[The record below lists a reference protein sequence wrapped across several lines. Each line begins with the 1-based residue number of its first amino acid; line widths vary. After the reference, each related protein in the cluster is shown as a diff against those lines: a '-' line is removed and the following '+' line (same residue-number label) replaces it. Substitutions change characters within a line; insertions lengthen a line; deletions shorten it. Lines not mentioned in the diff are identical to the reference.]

1 MIISRGVKN
10 MSIFGLKDLGTKIA
24 ITALCFSLI
33 PLIGLGV
40 TMYSMFAS
48 AYHSKV
54 RANLITLAENKR
66 QGIDLFLREQVSQLR
81 TIAHSHSFEDLASQ
95 EKLDTILAT
104 MQLGSRTFI
113 DLGLIN
119 EEGMHVS
126 YSGPYNL
133 SKANYKNEEWFNQVM
148 VRKIYVSDV
157 FEGFRGF
164 PHMII
169 AVMKQEKGRVWILRA
184 TIDSDIFDSL
194 VRWLQIG
201 DGGDAYLVNRVGE
214 LQTRPRFGNKS
225 KEIYASF
232 LGSPFSG
239 AKSTEFES
247 EKKKIFVGGIWL
259 EQKDWLLVIE
269 EDMLGELQPLFETQA
284 ATWVVVGTGIAF
296 IIIGTLMITRMIV
309 VQQERSN
316 REQAQLNEE
325 LIQSSKMAAL
335 GKLAAGVAHEVNNPL
350 AVIREKAGWMR
361 DLLEEEDVKASP
373 NFKEFEDAVD
383 KIEQHVERAGNVV
396 HRMLGFARRM
406 EPVCNDLYINDV
418 IRQTTAFLDNEI
430 RFRNI
435 ELVWNLDPDLPTI
448 QSDASQIQQVV
459 LNLFNNAIDAIDRN
473 GHITV
478 TTGFDPGLEQVV
490 ISLRD
495 DGPGMEKEVQKRIFD
510 PFFTTKKVGEGT
522 GLGLSISY
530 SIINKL
536 GGSIRFE
543 SEVGQGTEFIIHLPV
558 KHHDRKE

>member
-1 MIISRGVKN
+1 

-48 AYHSKV
+48 AYQSKV
-54 RANLITLAENKR
+54 RDNLVTLAENKR

-81 TIAHSHSFEDLASQ
+81 TLAYSHSVDDLASQ
-95 EKLDTILAT
+95 EKLDTILTT
-104 MQLGSRTFI
+104 MQLSSRTFI

-119 EEGMHVS
+119 EEGVHVS

-133 SKANYKNEEWFNQVM
+133 SQANYKNESWFHQVM

-169 AVMKQEKGRVWILRA
+169 AVKKQEKGKVWILRA

-194 VRWLQIG
+194 VRWLQLG
-201 DGGDAYLVNRVGE
+201 DAGDAYLVNREGE

-225 KEIYASF
+225 KEIYSSF
-232 LGSPFSG
+232 LGTPFSG
-239 AKSTEFES
+239 AKATEFES
-247 EKKKIFVGGIWL
+247 QNKKIFVGGIWL

-269 EDMLGELQPLFETQA
+269 EDMRGELQPLFETQT
-284 ATWVVVGTGIAF
+284 ATWALVGSGIAF

-309 VQQERSN
+309 AQQERSN

-361 DLLEEEDVKASP
+361 DLLEEEDVKASA
-373 NFKEFEDAVD
+373 NFQEFEDAVE

-418 IRQTTAFLDNEI
+418 LKQTTAFLDNEI

-435 ELVWNLDPDLPTI
+435 ELVWNLAPDLPTI
-448 QSDASQIQQVV
+448 QSDASQIQQVI

-478 TTGFDPGLEQVV
+478 TTGYEAESDMVS

-495 DGPGMEKEVQKRIFD
+495 DGPGMDKEVQRRIFD

-536 GGSIRFE
+536 GGTIRFE

>member
-1 MIISRGVKN
+1 
-10 MSIFGLKDLGTKIA
+10 MSGLGLKGLGAKIA
-24 ITALCFSLI
+24 VTALGFSLI
-33 PLIGLGV
+33 PLIALGV
-40 TMYSMFAS
+40 TMYSMFA
-48 AYHSKV
+48 ATYNSKV
-54 RANLITLAENKR
+54 QANLITLVENKR
-66 QGIDLFLREQVSQLR
+66 QGIDLFLREQIAQLR
-81 TIAHSHSFEDLASQ
+81 TLAYSHSVEDLSSP
-95 EKLDTILAT
+95 EMLESVLAT
-104 MQLGSRTFI
+104 MQLSSKTFI

-119 EEGMHVS
+119 EEGAHVS

-133 SKANYKNEEWFNQVM
+133 SHVNYKNEKWFNEVM
-148 VRKIYVSDV
+148 LRKVYVSDV

-169 AVMKQEKGRVWILRA
+169 AVKKQEKGRVWILRA

-194 VRWLQIG
+194 VRWLQLG
-201 DGGDAYLVNRVGE
+201 DLGDAYLVNRSGD

-225 KEIYASF
+225 RDVYAPL
-232 LGSPFSG
+232 LGAPFSG
-239 AKSTEFES
+239 ARVMQHEVQQKE
-247 EKKKIFVGGIWL
+247 IFVGGIWL
-259 EQKDWLLVIE
+259 EQKEWLLVVE
-269 EDMLGELQPLFETQA
+269 EDKRGELQPLFKTRT
-284 ATWVVVGTGIAF
+284 ATWGVMGGGFAA
-296 IIIGTLMITRMIV
+296 IILGTLLITRMIV
-309 VQQERSN
+309 AQQENVSRQ
-316 REQAQLNEE
+316 QAQMNEE

-361 DLLEEEDVKASP
+361 DLLEEEDVKASA
-373 NFKEFEDAVD
+373 NFQEFVDAVD
-383 KIEQHVERAGNVV
+383 KIEQHVERAGKVV

-406 EPVCNDLYINDV
+406 EPVCNDIYINDV
-418 IRQTTAFLDNEI
+418 LKQTTAFLENEI

-435 ELVWNLDPDLPTI
+435 ELIWELKPDLPTI
-448 QSDASQIQQVV
+448 QSDAAQIQQVI

-478 TTGFDPGLEQVV
+478 ATRYDQEADMVG
-490 ISLRD
+490 ISIRD
-495 DGPGMEKEVQKRIFD
+495 DGPGMDKEVQRRIFD

-543 SEVGQGTEFIIHLPV
+543 SEAGKGTEFIILLPV
-558 KHHDRKE
+558 KHHD

>member
-1 MIISRGVKN
+1 
-10 MSIFGLKDLGTKIA
+10 MSIFGLKDLGSKIA
-24 ITALCFSLI
+24 ITALGFSLI
-33 PLIGLGV
+33 PLFALGV

-54 RANLITLAENKR
+54 KANMVTMAENKR
-66 QGIDLFLREQVSQLR
+66 QGIDLFLREQVSHLR
-81 TIAHSHSFEDLASQ
+81 TLAHSHSIEDLSSPDML
-95 EKLDTILAT
+95 ENILTT
-104 MQLGSRTFI
+104 MQLSSKTFI
-113 DLGLIN
+113 DLGLID
-119 EEGMHVS
+119 EEGVHVS

-133 SKANYKNEEWFNQVM
+133 SQANYKNEDWFNQAM

-169 AVMKQEKGRVWILRA
+169 AVTKQEKGKVWILRA

-194 VRWLQIG
+194 VRWLQLG
-201 DGGDAYLVNRVGE
+201 DLGDAYLVNRAGE

-225 KEIYASF
+225 RDIYQSF

-239 AKSTEFES
+239 ARVKEFARGN
-247 EKKKIFVGGIWL
+247 KNVFVGGIWL

-269 EDMLGELQPLFETQA
+269 EDMRGELQPLFETQA
-284 ATWVVVGTGIAF
+284 ATWGVMGGGVAF
-296 IIIGTLMITRMIV
+296 IIIGTLLITRMIV
-309 VQQERSN
+309 AQQERVS
-316 REQAQLNEE
+316 RQQAQLNEE
-325 LIQSSKMAAL
+325 LVQSSKMAAL

-361 DLLEEEDVKASP
+361 DLLEEEDVKTSP
-373 NFKEFEDAVD
+373 NFQEFEDAVA

-406 EPVCNDLYINDV
+406 EPVCNDIQVNDV
-418 IRQTTAFLDNEI
+418 LRQTTAFLDNEM
-430 RFRNI
+430 RFRGI
-435 ELVWNLDPDLPTI
+435 ELAWHLDQALPTI
-448 QSDASQIQQVV
+448 QSDAAQIQQVI
-459 LNLFNNAIDAIDRN
+459 LNLVNNAIDAIARN
-473 GHITV
+473 GCITIS
-478 TTGFDPGLEQVV
+478 TAFDAQTDMVRIG
-490 ISLRD
+490 IRD
-495 DGPGMEKEVQKRIFD
+495 NGPGMDKDVQRRIFD

-530 SIINKL
+530 SIISKL

-543 SEVGQGTEFIIHLPV
+543 SEPGQGTEFTILLPV
-558 KHHDRKE
+558 KHHD

>member
-1 MIISRGVKN
+1 

-48 AYHSKV
+48 AYQSKV
-54 RANLITLAENKR
+54 RDNLVTLAENKR

-81 TIAHSHSFEDLASQ
+81 TLAYSHSVDDLASQ
-95 EKLDTILAT
+95 EKLDTILTT
-104 MQLGSRTFI
+104 MQLSSRTFI

-119 EEGMHVS
+119 EDGVHVS

-133 SKANYKNEEWFNQVM
+133 SEANYKNESWFHQVM

-169 AVMKQEKGRVWILRA
+169 AVKKQEKGKVWILRA

-194 VRWLQIG
+194 VRWLQLG
-201 DGGDAYLVNRVGE
+201 DAGDAYLVNREGE

-225 KEIYASF
+225 KEIYSSF
-232 LGSPFSG
+232 LGTPFSG
-239 AKSTEFES
+239 AKATEFES
-247 EKKKIFVGGIWL
+247 QNKKIFVGGIWL

-269 EDMLGELQPLFETQA
+269 EDMRGELQPLFETQT
-284 ATWVVVGTGIAF
+284 ATWALVGSGIAF

-309 VQQERSN
+309 AQQERSN

-361 DLLEEEDVKASP
+361 DLLEEEDVRASA
-373 NFKEFEDAVD
+373 NFQEFEDAVD

-418 IRQTTAFLDNEI
+418 LKQTTAFLDNEI

-435 ELVWNLDPDLPTI
+435 ELVWNLAPDVPTI
-448 QSDASQIQQVV
+448 QSDASQIQQVI

-473 GHITV
+473 GHIKV
-478 TTGFDPGLEQVV
+478 TTGYEAESDMVS

-495 DGPGMEKEVQKRIFD
+495 DGPGMDKEVQRRIFD

-536 GGSIRFE
+536 GGTIRFE
-543 SEVGQGTEFIIHLPV
+543 SEVGQGTEFVIHLPV

>member
-1 MIISRGVKN
+1 

-48 AYHSKV
+48 AYHTKV

-66 QGIDLFLREQVSQLR
+66 QGIDLFLREQVAQLR
-81 TIAHSHSFEDLASQ
+81 TIAYSHSVDDLASQ
-95 EKLDTILAT
+95 EKLDSILTT

-119 EEGMHVS
+119 EEGLHVS

-133 SKANYKNEEWFNQVM
+133 YQANYKNEDWFNQVM

-169 AVMKQEKGRVWILRA
+169 AVKKQEKGRVWILRA

-201 DGGDAYLVNRVGE
+201 DSGDAYLVNRVGE

-225 KEIYASF
+225 RDTYASF

-239 AKSTEFES
+239 AKTAEFES
-247 EKKKIFVGGIWL
+247 QKRKIFVGGIWL

-269 EDMLGELQPLFETQA
+269 EDMRGELQPLFETQA
-284 ATWVVVGTGIAF
+284 ATWAVVGSGIAF
-296 IIIGTLMITRMIV
+296 IIIGTLLITRMIV
-309 VQQERSN
+309 AQQERSN

-361 DLLEEEDVKASP
+361 DLLEEEDVRQSP
-373 NFKEFEDAVD
+373 NFQEFEDAVD

-406 EPVCNDLYINDV
+406 EPVCNELYIND
-418 IRQTTAFLDNEI
+418 ILKQTTAFLDNEI

-435 ELVWNLDPDLPTI
+435 DLVWNLAQDLPTI
-448 QSDASQIQQVV
+448 QSDAAQIQQVM

-473 GHITV
+473 GHIIV
-478 TTGFDPGLEQVV
+478 STGYDAATEMVS

-495 DGPGMEKEVQKRIFD
+495 DGPGMDKDVQKRIFD

-536 GGSIRFE
+536 GGNIRFE
-543 SEVGQGTEFIIHLPV
+543 SEEGQGTEFVIHLPV

>member
-1 MIISRGVKN
+1 
-10 MSIFGLKDLGTKIA
+10 MSVFGLKDLGTKIA
-24 ITALCFSLI
+24 ITALGFSLI
-33 PLIGLGV
+33 PLIALGV
-40 TMYSMFAS
+40 TMYSMFS
-48 AYHSKV
+48 STYHSKV
-54 RANLITLAENKR
+54 QANIATLAENKR

-81 TIAHSHSFEDLASQ
+81 TLAYSHSIEDLSSP
-95 EKLDTILAT
+95 ETLENILTT
-104 MQLGSRTFI
+104 MQLSSKTFI

-119 EEGMHVS
+119 EEGVHVS

-133 SKANYKNEEWFNQVM
+133 SQANYRNEQWFNQVM

-169 AVMKQEKGRVWILRA
+169 AVTKQEKGRVWILRA

-194 VRWLQIG
+194 VRWLQLG
-201 DGGDAYLVNRVGE
+201 DLGDAYLVNRAGE

-225 KEIYASF
+225 REIFSSF
-232 LGSPFSG
+232 LGSNFSG
-239 AKSTEFES
+239 AKIKKFEDGS
-247 EKKKIFVGGIWL
+247 KKIFVGGIWL
-259 EQKDWLLVIE
+259 EEKDWLLVIE
-269 EDMLGELQPLFETQA
+269 EDMRGELKPLFKTQA
-284 ATWVVVGTGIAF
+284 ATWGVMGGGVAI

-309 VQQERSN
+309 AQQERTN
-316 REQAQLNEE
+316 RQQAQLNEE

-373 NFKEFEDAVD
+373 NFQEFEDAVN

-406 EPVCNDLYINDV
+406 EPVCNDLFINDV
-418 IRQTTAFLDNEI
+418 IRQTAAFLDNEV

-435 ELVWNLDPDLPTI
+435 EMVWNLASDLPTI
-448 QSDASQIQQVV
+448 QSDASQIQQVI
-459 LNLFNNAIDAIDRN
+459 LNLFNNAIDAIGRN

-478 TTGFDPGLEQVV
+478 TTGVDAASKMLSIV
-490 ISLRD
+490 IRD
-495 DGPGMEKEVQKRIFD
+495 DGPGMDKEVQGRIFD

-530 SIINKL
+530 SIISKL

-543 SEVGQGTEFIIHLPV
+543 SEVGKGTEFTILLPV
-558 KHHDRKE
+558 KHHE

>member
-1 MIISRGVKN
+1 

-54 RANLITLAENKR
+54 RANLVTLAENKR

-81 TIAHSHSFEDLASQ
+81 TLAYSHSVDDLASQ
-95 EKLDTILAT
+95 EKLDTILTT
-104 MQLGSRTFI
+104 MQLSSRTFI

-119 EEGMHVS
+119 EDGVHVS

-133 SKANYKNEEWFNQVM
+133 SQANYKNESWFHQVM

-169 AVMKQEKGRVWILRA
+169 AVKKQEKGKVWILRA

-201 DGGDAYLVNRVGE
+201 DAGDAYLVNRAGD

-225 KEIYASF
+225 KEIYSSF
-232 LGSPFSG
+232 LGAPFSG
-239 AKSTEFES
+239 AKAAEFES
-247 EKKKIFVGGIWL
+247 QNKKIFVGGIWL

-269 EDMLGELQPLFETQA
+269 EDMRGELQPLFETQT
-284 ATWVVVGTGIAF
+284 ATWALVGSGIAF

-309 VQQERSN
+309 TQQERSN

-361 DLLEEEDVKASP
+361 DLLEEEDVRGSA
-373 NFKEFEDAVD
+373 NFQEFEDAVD

-418 IRQTTAFLDNEI
+418 LKQTTAFLDNEI

-435 ELVWNLDPDLPTI
+435 ELIWNLSPDLPTI
-448 QSDASQIQQVV
+448 QSDASQIQQVI

-478 TTGFDPGLEQVV
+478 TTGYEAETDMVS

-495 DGPGMEKEVQKRIFD
+495 DGPGMDKEVQRRIFD

-536 GGSIRFE
+536 GGGIRFE
-543 SEVGQGTEFIIHLPV
+543 SEVGQGTEFVIQLPV

>member
-1 MIISRGVKN
+1 MRGVRT

-48 AYHSKV
+48 AYHTKV
-54 RANLITLAENKR
+54 RANLVTLAENKR
-66 QGIDLFLREQVSQLR
+66 QGIDLFLREQVAQLR
-81 TIAHSHSFEDLASQ
+81 TVAYSHSVDELASQ
-95 EKLDTILAT
+95 EKLDSILTT

-113 DLGLIN
+113 DVGLIN

-133 SKANYKNEEWFNQVM
+133 YQANYKNEDWFNQVM

-164 PHMII
+164 PHMVI
-169 AVMKQEKGRVWILRA
+169 AIKKQEKGRVWILRA

-201 DGGDAYLVNRVGE
+201 DSGDAYLVNRAGD

-225 KEIYASF
+225 KDVYASF

-239 AKSTEFES
+239 ARTAEFES
-247 EKKKIFVGGIWL
+247 QNRKIFVGGIWL

-269 EDMLGELQPLFETQA
+269 EDMRGELQPLFETQA
-284 ATWVVVGTGIAF
+284 ATWAVVGSGIAF
-296 IIIGTLMITRMIV
+296 IIIGTLLITRMIV
-309 VQQERSN
+309 AQQDRSN

-361 DLLEEEDVKASP
+361 DLLEEEDVRQSS
-373 NFKEFEDAVD
+373 NFQEFEDAVD

-406 EPVCNDLYINDV
+406 EPVCNDLYVND
-418 IRQTTAFLDNEI
+418 ILKQTTAFLDNEI

-435 ELVWNLDPDLPTI
+435 ELIWNLAADLPTI
-448 QSDASQIQQVV
+448 QSDAAQIQQVI

-478 TTGFDPGLEQVV
+478 TTGYDADTEMVSIG
-490 ISLRD
+490 LRD
-495 DGPGMEKEVQKRIFD
+495 DGPGMDKDVQKRIFD

-543 SEVGQGTEFIIHLPV
+543 SEEGQGTEFVIHLPV

>member
-1 MIISRGVKN
+1 MRGVKS

-54 RANLITLAENKR
+54 RANLVTLAENKR

-81 TIAHSHSFEDLASQ
+81 TLAYSHSVDDLASP
-95 EKLDTILAT
+95 EKLDTILTT
-104 MQLGSRTFI
+104 MQLSSRTFI

-119 EEGMHVS
+119 EDGVHVS

-133 SKANYKNEEWFNQVM
+133 SQANYKNESWFHQVM

-169 AVMKQEKGRVWILRA
+169 AVKKQEKGKVWILRA

-201 DGGDAYLVNRVGE
+201 DAGDAYLVNRAGD

-225 KEIYASF
+225 KEIYSSF
-232 LGSPFSG
+232 LGTPFSG
-239 AKSTEFES
+239 AKATEFES
-247 EKKKIFVGGIWL
+247 QNKKIFVGGIWL

-269 EDMLGELQPLFETQA
+269 EDMRGELQPLFETQT
-284 ATWVVVGTGIAF
+284 ATWALVGSGIAF

-309 VQQERSN
+309 AQQERSN

-361 DLLEEEDVKASP
+361 DLLEEEDVRAST
-373 NFKEFEDAVD
+373 NFKEFEDAVE

-418 IRQTTAFLDNEI
+418 LKQTTAFLDNEI

-435 ELVWNLDPDLPTI
+435 ELIWNLTPDLPTI
-448 QSDASQIQQVV
+448 QSDASQIQQVI

-478 TTGFDPGLEQVV
+478 TTGYEAESDMVS

-495 DGPGMEKEVQKRIFD
+495 DGPGMDKEVQRRIFD

-536 GGSIRFE
+536 GGTIRFE
-543 SEVGQGTEFIIHLPV
+543 SEVGQGTEFVIHLPV

>member
-1 MIISRGVKN
+1 
-10 MSIFGLKDLGTKIA
+10 MSGLGLKRLGAKIA
-24 ITALCFSLI
+24 VTALGFSLI
-33 PLIGLGV
+33 PLIALGV
-40 TMYSMFAS
+40 TMYSMFA
-48 AYHSKV
+48 ATYNSKV
-54 RANLITLAENKR
+54 QANLITLVENKR
-66 QGIDLFLREQVSQLR
+66 QGIDLFLREQIAQLR
-81 TIAHSHSFEDLASQ
+81 TLAYSHSVEDLSSP
-95 EKLDTILAT
+95 EMLESVLAT
-104 MQLGSRTFI
+104 MQLSSKTFI

-119 EEGMHVS
+119 EEGAHVS

-133 SKANYKNEEWFNQVM
+133 SHVNYKNEKWFNEVM
-148 VRKIYVSDV
+148 LRKVYVSDV

-169 AVMKQEKGRVWILRA
+169 AVKKQEKGRVWILRA

-194 VRWLQIG
+194 VRWLQLG
-201 DGGDAYLVNRVGE
+201 DLGDAYLVNRSGD

-225 KEIYASF
+225 RDVYAPL
-232 LGSPFSG
+232 LGAPFSG
-239 AKSTEFES
+239 ARVMQHEVQQKE
-247 EKKKIFVGGIWL
+247 IFVGGIWL
-259 EQKDWLLVIE
+259 EQKEWLLVVE
-269 EDMLGELQPLFETQA
+269 EDKRGELQPLFKTRT
-284 ATWVVVGTGIAF
+284 ATWGVMGGGFAA
-296 IIIGTLMITRMIV
+296 IILGTLLITRMIV
-309 VQQERSN
+309 AQQENVSRQ
-316 REQAQLNEE
+316 QAQMNEE

-361 DLLEEEDVKASP
+361 DLLEEEDVKASA
-373 NFKEFEDAVD
+373 NFQEFVDAVD
-383 KIEQHVERAGNVV
+383 KIEQHVERAGKVV

-406 EPVCNDLYINDV
+406 EPVCNDIYINDV
-418 IRQTTAFLDNEI
+418 LKQTTAFLENEI

-435 ELVWNLDPDLPTI
+435 ELIWELKPDLPTI
-448 QSDASQIQQVV
+448 QSDAAQIQQVI

-478 TTGFDPGLEQVV
+478 ATRYDQEADMVG
-490 ISLRD
+490 ISIRD
-495 DGPGMEKEVQKRIFD
+495 DGPGMDKEVQRRIFD

-543 SEVGQGTEFIIHLPV
+543 SEDGKGTEFIILLPV
-558 KHHDRKE
+558 KHHD

>member
-1 MIISRGVKN
+1 

-48 AYHSKV
+48 AYQSKV
-54 RANLITLAENKR
+54 RDNLVTLAENKR

-81 TIAHSHSFEDLASQ
+81 TLAYSHSVDDLASQ
-95 EKLDTILAT
+95 EKLDTILTT
-104 MQLGSRTFI
+104 MQLSSRTFI

-119 EEGMHVS
+119 EDGVHVS

-133 SKANYKNEEWFNQVM
+133 SEANYKNESWFHQVM

-169 AVMKQEKGRVWILRA
+169 AVKKQEKGKVWILRA

-194 VRWLQIG
+194 VRWLQLG
-201 DGGDAYLVNRVGE
+201 DAGDAYLVNREGE

-225 KEIYASF
+225 KEIYSSF
-232 LGSPFSG
+232 LGTPFSG
-239 AKSTEFES
+239 AKATEFES
-247 EKKKIFVGGIWL
+247 QNKKIFVGGIWL

-269 EDMLGELQPLFETQA
+269 EDMRGELQPLFETQT
-284 ATWVVVGTGIAF
+284 ATWALVGSGIAF

-309 VQQERSN
+309 AQQERSN

-361 DLLEEEDVKASP
+361 DLLEEEDVKASA
-373 NFKEFEDAVD
+373 NFQEFEDAVE

-406 EPVCNDLYINDV
+406 EPVCNDLYINDLLK
-418 IRQTTAFLDNEI
+418 QTTAFLDNEI

-435 ELVWNLDPDLPTI
+435 ELVWNLAPDLPTI
-448 QSDASQIQQVV
+448 QSDASQIQQVI

-473 GHITV
+473 GHIKV
-478 TTGFDPGLEQVV
+478 TTGYEAESDMVS

-495 DGPGMEKEVQKRIFD
+495 DGPGMDKEVQRRIFD

-536 GGSIRFE
+536 GGTIRFE

>member
-1 MIISRGVKN
+1 LRGVRI

-66 QGIDLFLREQVSQLR
+66 QGIDLFLREQVAQLR
-81 TIAHSHSFEDLASQ
+81 TVAYSHSVDELASQ
-95 EKLDTILAT
+95 EKLDSILTT

-119 EEGMHVS
+119 EEGLHVS

-133 SKANYKNEEWFNQVM
+133 YQANYKNEDWFNQVM

-169 AVMKQEKGRVWILRA
+169 AVKKQEKGRVWILRA

-201 DGGDAYLVNRVGE
+201 DSGDAYLVNRFGE

-225 KEIYASF
+225 KEIYESF
-232 LGSPFSG
+232 IGSPFSG
-239 AKSTEFES
+239 AKTAEFES
-247 EKKKIFVGGIWL
+247 QKRKIFVGGIWL

-269 EDMLGELQPLFETQA
+269 EDMRGELQPLFETQA
-284 ATWVVVGTGIAF
+284 ATWAVVGSGIAF
-296 IIIGTLMITRMIV
+296 IIIGTLLITRMIV
-309 VQQERSN
+309 AQQERSN

-361 DLLEEEDVKASP
+361 DLLEEEDVRQSP
-373 NFKEFEDAVD
+373 NFQEFEDAVD

-406 EPVCNDLYINDV
+406 EPVCNDLYVND
-418 IRQTTAFLDNEI
+418 ILKQTTAFLDNEI

-435 ELVWNLDPDLPTI
+435 ELVWNLATDLPTI
-448 QSDASQIQQVV
+448 QSDAAQIQQVI

-473 GHITV
+473 GHIIV
-478 TTGFDPGLEQVV
+478 TTGYDVATEMVS

-495 DGPGMEKEVQKRIFD
+495 DGPGMDKDVQKRIFD

-543 SEVGQGTEFIIHLPV
+543 SEEGQGTEFVIHLPV

>member
-1 MIISRGVKN
+1 
-10 MSIFGLKDLGTKIA
+10 MSLFGLKDLGTKIA
-24 ITALCFSLI
+24 ITALGFSLI
-33 PLIGLGV
+33 PLIALGV
-40 TMYSMFAS
+40 TMYSMFAA

-54 RANLITLAENKR
+54 QSNIATLAENKR
-66 QGIDLFLREQVSQLR
+66 QGIDLFLREQVSHLR
-81 TIAHSHSFEDLASQ
+81 TLASSHSVEALSSPDML
-95 EKLDTILAT
+95 ENILST
-104 MQLGSRTFI
+104 MQLSSRTFI

-119 EEGMHVS
+119 EDGVHVS

-133 SKANYKNEEWFNQVM
+133 SQANYRNEQWFNEVM
-148 VRKIYVSDV
+148 VRKVYVSDV

-169 AVMKQEKGRVWILRA
+169 AVTKQEKGKVWILRA

-194 VRWLQIG
+194 VRWLQLG
-201 DGGDAYLVNRVGE
+201 DLGDAYLVNRAGE

-225 KEIYASF
+225 RETFGSF

-239 AKSTEFES
+239 AKVKEVANG
-247 EKKKIFVGGIWL
+247 KKNVFVGGIWL

-269 EDMLGELQPLFETQA
+269 EDMRGELQPLFQTQA
-284 ATWVVVGTGIAF
+284 ATWGVMGGGFAL

-309 VQQERSN
+309 AQQERSN
-316 REQAQLNEE
+316 RQQAQLNEE
-325 LIQSSKMAAL
+325 LVQSSKMAAL

-373 NFKEFEDAVD
+373 NFQEFEDAVT

-406 EPVCNDLYINDV
+406 EPVCNDIHVNDV
-418 IRQTTAFLDNEI
+418 LRQTTAFLDNEM
-430 RFRNI
+430 RFRGI
-435 ELVWNLDPDLPTI
+435 ELAWNLDQQLPTI
-448 QSDASQIQQVV
+448 QSDAAQIQQVI
-459 LNLFNNAIDAIDRN
+459 LNLVNNAIDAIDRN
-473 GHITV
+473 GCITIS
-478 TTGFDPGLEQVV
+478 TGFEAQSDTVR
-490 ISLRD
+490 ISVRD
-495 DGPGMEKEVQKRIFD
+495 NGPGMDKDVQRRIFD

-530 SIINKL
+530 SIISKL

-543 SEVGQGTEFIIHLPV
+543 SEVGKGTEFIILLPV
-558 KHHDRKE
+558 KHHD

>member
-1 MIISRGVKN
+1 

-24 ITALCFSLI
+24 ITALSFSLI
-33 PLIGLGV
+33 PLIALGV

-54 RANLITLAENKR
+54 QGNLVTLAENKR
-66 QGIDLFLREQVSQLR
+66 LGIDHFLREQVSQLR
-81 TIAHSHSFEDLASQ
+81 TLAYSLSVD
-95 EKLDTILAT
+95 ELSSPDKLDQILAT
-104 MQLGSRTFI
+104 MQLSSKTFI

-119 EEGMHVS
+119 EDGVHVS

-133 SKANYKNEEWFNQVM
+133 SQANYKHEDWFNQVM
-148 VRKIYVSDV
+148 VRNIFVSDV

-169 AVMKQEKGRVWILRA
+169 AVKKQEKGKVWILRA
-184 TIDSDIFDSL
+184 TIDSDVFDSL

-201 DGGDAYLVNRVGE
+201 DLGDAYLVNRAGE

-225 KEIYASF
+225 KDIYASF
-232 LGSPFSG
+232 LGTPFAG
-239 AKSTEFES
+239 AKVTQFES
-247 EKKKIFVGGIWL
+247 DRKKIFVGGIWL
-259 EQKDWLLVIE
+259 EQKNWLLVIE
-269 EDMLGELQPLFETQA
+269 EDMRGELQPLFETQA
-284 ATWVVVGTGIAF
+284 ATWAVVGSGVAF

-373 NFKEFEDAVD
+373 NFQEFEDAVN

-406 EPVCNDLYINDV
+406 EPVCNDIFVNDV
-418 IRQTTAFLDNEI
+418 LKQTTAFLDNEI

-435 ELVWNLDPDLPTI
+435 ELIWRLDPDIPTI
-448 QSDASQIQQVV
+448 QSDASQIQQVI
-459 LNLFNNAIDAIDRN
+459 LNLFNNAIDALDRN

-478 TTGFDPGLEQVV
+478 TTGYEPESDMVS
-490 ISLRD
+490 ISIRD
-495 DGPGMEKEVQKRIFD
+495 DGPGMDKEVQRRIFD

-530 SIINKL
+530 SIISKL

-543 SEVGQGTEFIIHLPV
+543 SEVGQGTEFIILLPV

>member
-1 MIISRGVKN
+1 MN
-10 MSIFGLKDLGTKIA
+10 MSLFGYKDLGAKIA
-24 ITALCFSLI
+24 ITALSFSLV
-33 PLIGLGV
+33 PLLALGV

-54 RANLITLAENKR
+54 RANLVTLAENKR

-81 TIAHSHSFEDLASQ
+81 TLAYSHSIDDLSSVD
-95 EKLDTILAT
+95 KLDSILAT
-104 MQLGSRTFI
+104 MQLSSRTFI
-113 DLGLIN
+113 DLGLIDD
-119 EEGMHVS
+119 EGRHVS

-133 SKANYKNEEWFNQVM
+133 SEANYKNEDWFHQVM

-169 AVMKQEKGRVWILRA
+169 AVKKQEKGRVWILRA

-201 DGGDAYLVNRVGE
+201 DKGDAYLVNRAGE

-225 KEIYASF
+225 KEIYSA
-232 LGSPFSG
+232 LLDATFSG
-239 AKSTEFES
+239 AKATEFES
-247 EKKKIFVGGIWL
+247 ENKKIFVGGIWL

-269 EDMLGELQPLFETQA
+269 EDMRGELQPLFETQA
-284 ATWVVVGTGIAF
+284 ATWAVVGSGVAF
-296 IIIGTLMITRMIV
+296 IIIGTLLITRMIV

-316 REQAQLNEE
+316 REQAKLNEE

-335 GKLAAGVAHEVNNPL
+335 GKLAVGVAHEVNNPL

-373 NFKEFEDAVD
+373 NFQEFEDAVN

-406 EPVCNDLYINDV
+406 EPVCNDIYVNDV
-418 IRQTTAFLDNEI
+418 LKQTTAFLDNEI

-435 ELVWNLDPDLPTI
+435 ELIWNLATDLPSI
-448 QSDASQIQQVV
+448 QSDASQIQQVI
-459 LNLFNNAIDAIDRN
+459 LNLFNNAIDAIDRS

-478 TTGFDPGLEQVV
+478 STGFEAASDMVS
-490 ISLRD
+490 ISIRD
-495 DGPGMEKEVQKRIFD
+495 DGPGMDKEVQKRIFD

-530 SIINKL
+530 SIISKL

-543 SEVGQGTEFIIHLPV
+543 SEAGQGTEFTILLPV

>member
-1 MIISRGVKN
+1 MN
-10 MSIFGLKDLGTKIA
+10 MTLIGYKDLGAKIA
-24 ITALCFSLI
+24 ITALSFSLV
-33 PLIGLGV
+33 PLIALGV

-54 RANLITLAENKR
+54 RANLVTLAENKR

-81 TIAHSHSFEDLASQ
+81 TLAYSHSIDDLSSVD
-95 EKLDTILAT
+95 KLDSILAT
-104 MQLGSRTFI
+104 MQLSSRTFI
-113 DLGLIN
+113 DLGLIDD
-119 EEGMHVS
+119 EGRHVS

-133 SKANYKNEEWFNQVM
+133 SEANYKNEDWFHQVM

-169 AVMKQEKGRVWILRA
+169 AVKKQEKGRVWILRA

-201 DGGDAYLVNRVGE
+201 DKGDAYLVNRAGD

-225 KEIYASF
+225 KEIYSALLDSTF
-232 LGSPFSG
+232 AG
-239 AKSTEFES
+239 AKATEYES
-247 EKKKIFVGGIWL
+247 ENKKIFVGGIWL

-269 EDMLGELQPLFETQA
+269 EDMRGELQPLFETQA
-284 ATWVVVGTGIAF
+284 ATWAVVGSGVAF
-296 IIIGTLMITRMIV
+296 IIIGTLLITRMIV

-316 REQAQLNEE
+316 REQAKLNEE

-361 DLLEEEDVKASP
+361 DLLEEEDVKNSS
-373 NFKEFEDAVD
+373 NFQEFEDAVN

-406 EPVCNDLYINDV
+406 EPVCNDIHVNDV
-418 IRQTTAFLDNEI
+418 LKQTTAFLDNEI

-435 ELVWNLDPDLPTI
+435 ELIWNLAPDLPSI
-448 QSDASQIQQVV
+448 QSDASQIQQVI
-459 LNLFNNAIDAIDRN
+459 LNLFNNAIDAIDRS

-478 TTGFDPGLEQVV
+478 STGFDAASDMVS
-490 ISLRD
+490 ISIRD
-495 DGPGMEKEVQKRIFD
+495 DGPGMDKEVQKRIFD

-530 SIINKL
+530 SIISKL

-543 SEVGQGTEFIIHLPV
+543 SEAGQGTEFIILLPV

>member
-1 MIISRGVKN
+1 LRGVKN

-81 TIAHSHSFEDLASQ
+81 TIAHSHSVEDLASQ
-95 EKLDTILAT
+95 EKLDNILAT

-133 SKANYKNEEWFNQVM
+133 SQANYKNEDWFNQVM

-169 AVMKQEKGRVWILRA
+169 AVKKQERGRVWILRA

-201 DGGDAYLVNRVGE
+201 DGGDAYLVNRAGD

-225 KEIYASF
+225 KDIYASF

-239 AKSTEFES
+239 AKATEFES
-247 EKKKIFVGGIWL
+247 QKKKIFVGGIWL

-269 EDMLGELQPLFETQA
+269 EDMRGELQPLFETQA
-284 ATWVVVGTGIAF
+284 ATWAVVGSGIAF
-296 IIIGTLMITRMIV
+296 IIIGTLLISRMIV

-373 NFKEFEDAVD
+373 NFMEFEDAVN

-418 IRQTTAFLDNEI
+418 IKQTTAFLDNEI

-435 ELVWNLDPDLPTI
+435 ELVWNLAPDLPTI
-448 QSDASQIQQVV
+448 QSDASQIQQVI

-478 TTGFDPGLEQVV
+478 TTGFEPESEMVS

-495 DGPGMEKEVQKRIFD
+495 DGPGMDKDVQTRIFD

-543 SEVGQGTEFIIHLPV
+543 SEVGLGTEFVIHLPV

>member
-1 MIISRGVKN
+1 
-10 MSIFGLKDLGTKIA
+10 MSGLGLKGLGAKIA
-24 ITALCFSLI
+24 ITALSFSLV
-33 PLIGLGV
+33 PLIALGV
-40 TMYSMFAS
+40 TMYSMFA
-48 AYHSKV
+48 ATYNSKV
-54 RANLITLAENKR
+54 QTNLATLAENKR
-66 QGIDLFLREQVSQLR
+66 QGIDLFLREQIAQLR
-81 TIAHSHSFEDLASQ
+81 TLAYSHSVKDLSSP
-95 EKLDTILAT
+95 ELLESILAT
-104 MQLGSRTFI
+104 MQLSSKTFI

-119 EEGMHVS
+119 EEGVHVS

-133 SKANYKNEEWFNQVM
+133 SHANYKNEKWFNEVM
-148 VRKIYVSDV
+148 LRKVYVSDV

-164 PHMII
+164 PHMVI
-169 AVMKQEKGRVWILRA
+169 AVQKQEKGKVWILRA

-194 VRWLQIG
+194 VRWLQLG
-201 DGGDAYLVNRVGE
+201 DLGDAYLVNRAGD

-225 KEIYASF
+225 RDIYAPL
-232 LGSPFSG
+232 LGTPFSG
-239 AKSTEFES
+239 AKVMQYEADQKE
-247 EKKKIFVGGIWL
+247 IFVGGIWL
-259 EQKDWLLVIE
+259 EQKEWLLVIE
-269 EDMLGELQPLFETQA
+269 EDKRGELQPLFKTRM
-284 ATWVVVGTGIAF
+284 ATWGVMGGGFVV
-296 IIIGTLMITRMIV
+296 IILGTLIMTRMIV
-309 VQQERSN
+309 GQQENAGRQ
-316 REQAQLNEE
+316 QAQMNEE

-373 NFKEFEDAVD
+373 NFQEFVDAVD
-383 KIEQHVERAGNVV
+383 KIEQHVERAGTVV

-418 IRQTTAFLDNEI
+418 LKQTTTFLENEI

-435 ELVWNLDPDLPTI
+435 ELIWALNPDLPTI
-448 QSDASQIQQVV
+448 QSDAAQIQQVI
-459 LNLFNNAIDAIDRN
+459 LNLFNNAIDAIGRN

-478 TTGFDPGLEQVV
+478 KTGYEAETDMVS

-495 DGPGMEKEVQKRIFD
+495 DGPGMDKEVQRRIFD
-510 PFFTTKKVGEGT
+510 PFYTTKNVGKGT

-543 SEVGQGTEFIIHLPV
+543 SEAGKGTEFIILLPV
-558 KHHDRKE
+558 KHHD

>member
-1 MIISRGVKN
+1 
-10 MSIFGLKDLGTKIA
+10 MSVFGLKDLGTKIA
-24 ITALCFSLI
+24 ITALGFSLI
-33 PLIGLGV
+33 PLIVLGV

-48 AYHSKV
+48 AYHTKV
-54 RANLITLAENKR
+54 RSNLMTLAENKR

-81 TIAHSHSFEDLASQ
+81 TLAYSHSIEDLSSQ
-95 EKLDTILAT
+95 EKLEQILST
-104 MQLGSRTFI
+104 MQLSSRTFI

-119 EEGMHVS
+119 EDGVHVS

-133 SKANYKNEEWFNQVM
+133 SDVNYKNEEWFNQVM
-148 VRKIYVSDV
+148 VRKIFVSDV

-169 AVMKQEKGRVWILRA
+169 AVMKQERGKVWILRA

-194 VRWLQIG
+194 VRWLQLG
-201 DGGDAYLVNRVGE
+201 DLGDAYLVNRKGE
-214 LQTRPRFGNKS
+214 LQTKPRFGNKS
-225 KEIYASF
+225 QEIYTAF

-239 AKSTEFES
+239 AKVAEFES
-247 EKKKIFVGGIWL
+247 ERKKVFVGGIWL
-259 EQKDWLLVIE
+259 EQKNWLLVIE
-269 EDMLGELQPLFETQA
+269 EDMRGELQPLFETQT
-284 ATWVVVGTGIAF
+284 ATWAVVGGGIIF
-296 IIIGTLMITRMIV
+296 IIVGTLMITRMIV
-309 VQQERSN
+309 VQQERSE

-373 NFKEFEDAVD
+373 NFQEFGDAVD
-383 KIEQHVERAGNVV
+383 KIEHHVERAGQVV

-418 IRQTTAFLDNEI
+418 IKQTTAFLDNEI

-435 ELVWNLDPDLPTI
+435 QLIWNLAKDLPTI
-448 QSDASQIQQVV
+448 QSDAAQIQQVL
-459 LNLFNNAIDAIDRN
+459 LNLLNNAIDAIDRN
-473 GHITV
+473 GNITIS
-478 TTGFDPGLEQVV
+478 TGYEDESDMVR
-490 ISLRD
+490 ISICD
-495 DGPGMEKEVQKRIFD
+495 DGPGMDKEVQRRIFD
-510 PFFTTKKVGEGT
+510 PFFTTKRVGEGT

-530 SIINKL
+530 SIISKL
-536 GGSIRFE
+536 GGMIRFD
-543 SEVGQGTEFIIHLPV
+543 SEVGHGTEFTILLPV

>member
-1 MIISRGVKN
+1 MRGVKR

-54 RANLITLAENKR
+54 RANLVTLAENKR
-66 QGIDLFLREQVSQLR
+66 QGIDLFLREQVTQLR
-81 TIAHSHSFEDLASQ
+81 TIAYTHSFEDLASQ
-95 EKLDTILAT
+95 EKLDDILTT

-113 DLGLIN
+113 DLGVIN

-133 SKANYKNEEWFNQVM
+133 SQANYKNEDWFNQVM

-169 AVMKQEKGRVWILRA
+169 AVKKQEKGKVWILRA

-201 DGGDAYLVNRVGE
+201 DGGDAYLVNREGE

-225 KEIYASF
+225 KDVYASF
-232 LGSPFSG
+232 LGTPFSG
-239 AKSTEFES
+239 AKATVFES
-247 EKKKIFVGGIWL
+247 QKRKIFVGGIWL
-259 EQKDWLLVIE
+259 EQKDWMLVIE
-269 EDMLGELQPLFETQA
+269 EDMRGELQPLFETQT
-284 ATWVVVGTGIAF
+284 ATWAVVGSGIAF
-296 IIIGTLMITRMIV
+296 IIIGTLLITRMIV
-309 VQQERSN
+309 AQQERSN

-361 DLLEEEDVKASP
+361 DLLEEEDVKGSS
-373 NFKEFEDAVD
+373 NFQEFEDAVD

-418 IRQTTAFLDNEI
+418 LKQTTAFLDNEI

-435 ELVWNLDPDLPTI
+435 ELIWNLAPDLPTI
-448 QSDASQIQQVV
+448 QSDASQIQQVI
-459 LNLFNNAIDAIDRN
+459 LNLFNNAIDAIDRS

-478 TTGFDPGLEQVV
+478 TTGFDPESEMVS

-495 DGPGMEKEVQKRIFD
+495 DGPGMDKDVQKRIFD

-543 SEVGQGTEFIIHLPV
+543 SEVGQGTEFVIHLPV
-558 KHHDRKE
+558 KHHDRKEQ